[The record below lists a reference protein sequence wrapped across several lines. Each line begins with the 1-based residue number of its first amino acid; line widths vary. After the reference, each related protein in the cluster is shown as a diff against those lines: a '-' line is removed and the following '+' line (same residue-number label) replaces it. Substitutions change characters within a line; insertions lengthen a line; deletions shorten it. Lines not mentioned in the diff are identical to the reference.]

1 MITYERMAARFVV
14 RGSWLWLKALAL
26 AVTNSSIKY
35 KMCGKSQMSWQ
46 KGEQLE
52 ISKRLPRL
60 AATATGAVA
69 AAADVH

>member
-1 MITYERMAARFVV
+1 MNEWCSWLVV
-14 RGSWLWLKALAL
+14 RSLWLKALAL

-60 AATATGAVA
+60 AATAAVA
-69 AAADVH
+69 VGAADVH